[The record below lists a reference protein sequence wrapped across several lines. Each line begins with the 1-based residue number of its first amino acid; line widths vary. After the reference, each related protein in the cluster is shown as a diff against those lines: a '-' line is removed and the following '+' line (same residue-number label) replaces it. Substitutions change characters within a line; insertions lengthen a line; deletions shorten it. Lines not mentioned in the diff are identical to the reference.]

1 MKLGC
6 EILAAESC
14 GNTMKIKLQ
23 GKKVDAAAWH
33 DWCVMTIEIPATA
46 KAKRAFHVG
55 RVVTLTVSPE

>member
-6 EILAAESC
+6 EVLAVEGT
-14 GNTMKIKLQ
+14 GNTMKLRLQ
-23 GKKVDAAAWH
+23 GKKVDAADWH

-55 RVVTLTVSPE
+55 RVVSITISAE